1 MGVEIMV
8 ENTIPSALTQCDSMS
23 SGSKRI
29 SVAMPTYNGAAFL
42 KEQLDSIISQ
52 LTSEDEIVISDDG
65 STDDTLEI
73 LHSYEGG
80 EVSLRII
87 DGPKAGIKKN
97 VENALAHCT
106 GDYIFL
112 ADQDDIWFSDKVN
125 AVMECFSDEKV
136 HLVIHDA
143 VVFTEDPKKP
153 FMDSFFAFRK
163 AKAGI
168 IKNIWRNSYIGCCM
182 AFRSDLLKKALP
194 IPAQIEMHDQWI
206 GILNDF
212 YYKKSYFLRK
222 PLLSYRRHG
231 DNNSAMTPYST
242 GKRLKNRL
250 TFIGQFLCRIF

>member
-1 MGVEIMV
+1 MV
-8 ENTIPSALTQCDSMS
+8 ENRIPSTLPRYDSMS

-52 LTSEDEIVISDDG
+52 LTVEDEIVISDDG
-65 STDDTLEI
+65 STDETLQI
-73 LHSYEGG
+73 LHSYE
-80 EVSLRII
+80 ESDVTIRII

-112 ADQDDIWFSDKVN
+112 ADQDDIWFPDKVN
-125 AVMECFSDEKV
+125 RVMECFSDKNIN
-136 HLVIHDA
+136 LVIHDA
-143 VVFTEDPKKP
+143 VVFSEDPKKP

-168 IKNIWRNSYIGCCM
+168 CKNIWRNSYIGCCM
-182 AFRSDLLKKALP
+182 AFRSGLLKKVLP
-194 IPAQIEMHDQWI
+194 IPDAIEMHDQWI

-212 YYKKSYFLRK
+212 YYKKSYFLQT
-222 PLLSYRRHG
+222 PLLYYRRHG
-231 DNNSAMTPYST
+231 ENNSSMAPYSA

-250 TFIGQFLCRIF
+250 TFIGQFLRRIF